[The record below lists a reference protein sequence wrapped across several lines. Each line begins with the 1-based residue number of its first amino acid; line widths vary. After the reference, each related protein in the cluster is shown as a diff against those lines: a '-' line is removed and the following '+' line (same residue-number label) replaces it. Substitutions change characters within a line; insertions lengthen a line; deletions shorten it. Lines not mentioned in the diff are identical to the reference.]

1 MRLQRLPVRFQ
12 RRNFSHSSATELAT
26 SLRDIA
32 RSGSLVRELQLS
44 KSGDLICRQL
54 MCEHVGDACVCRL
67 ALALERVPR
76 LQQLILANNQLR
88 ALPDVVFALSSLSY
102 LNLKQNRLQA
112 LSTDVSKL
120 TELEILDI
128 RDNQLETLP
137 VQALEGM
144 HKLQELKIAGNPT
157 LIRALEAEILNL
169 IQVENWWL
177 DFGQCN
183 AGAGETRTVISAG
196 KTMLGRALAVAEV
209 TRAVP
214 YD

>member
-1 MRLQRLPVRFQ
+1 MLLRSLTPRRLLRSPLRFQ
-12 RRNFSHSSATELAT
+12 RCNFSHSSAPELAT

-32 RSGSLVRELQLS
+32 RSGALVRELQLS

-88 ALPDVVFALSSLSY
+88 ALPDAVFALSFLSH
-102 LNLKQNRLQA
+102 LDLKQNRLQV

-120 TELEILDI
+120 TELEFLDI

-137 VQALEGM
+137 VQALEQM
-144 HKLQELKIAGNPT
+144 PKLQALKIAGNPT
-157 LIRALEAEILNL
+157 LIRALEDEK
-169 IQVENWWL
+169 L
-177 DFGQCN
+177 DVSD
-183 AGAGETRTVISAG
+183 E
-196 KTMLGRALAVAEV
+196 LRAKLSLE
-209 TRAVP
+209 
-214 YD
+214 